1 MYQQFNFFG
10 TKELISGILNQG
22 MTCEVSCSSLYL
34 LVTNFFM
41 EKNGFFSSVFASL
54 KWSFTKNTEIYYL
67 RIVKII

>member
-10 TKELISGILNQG
+10 TKELIYGILNQG
-22 MTCEVSCSSLYL
+22 MTCEVSCSCLCL